1 DKKLLVYTKGRRAPK
16 MEFTAQEKG
25 DFEEGRLVI
34 LVDESSASASEILAG
49 AVQDWDRGVI
59 VGRRTY
65 GKGLVQEQYD
75 MENGAALRLT
85 VAKYYTPSGRSI
97 QRSYAKGKKAYS
109 EAWVH
114 RFETGEL
121 TGTDTAF
128 VLPDTTKYYTSNKR
142 VVYGGGGIMPDVYVP
157 YDTSR
162 LNSALLNLVF
172 SEQAKDII
180 WDYFIQNRRE
190 LKKYKSVQDFKTH
203 FK

>member
-1 DKKLLVYTKGRRAPK
+1 
-16 MEFTAQEKG
+16 
-25 DFEEGRLVI
+25 
-34 LVDESSASASEILAG
+34 
-49 AVQDWDRGVI
+49 
-59 VGRRTY
+59 
-65 GKGLVQEQYD
+65 
-75 MENGAALRLT
+75 
-85 VAKYYTPSGRSI
+85 
-97 QRSYAKGKKAYS
+97 
-109 EAWVH
+109 
-114 RFETGEL
+114 FETGEL

-203 FK
+203 FKTDELLAKFSGELPSKLKASFREVT